1 MSEAAA
7 SKRRVFK
14 TYSYKGVDLEKMLEM
29 PTEEFVK
36 LAPARVRR
44 RFARGLSSKPA
55 GLMKKLRAAKLA
67 APENEKPTAVRTHL
81 RNMIIVPEMI
91 GSVVGVY
98 NGKSFNQVE
107 IKPEMVGHYLGEF
120 SITYT
125 PVRHGRAGATTSRF
139 IPLR

>member
-1 MSEAAA
+1 M
-7 SKRRVFK
+7 
-14 TYSYKGVDLEKMLEM
+14 EKMLEM

-67 APENEKPTAVRTHL
+67 APENEKPAVVRTHL

-139 IPLR
+139 IPLK